1 MPAQKRS
8 SPTLAVA
15 FVVSAIAAPT
25 VSAQVT
31 ASDSLVKYWID
42 PAATDSSIKRF
53 DYPQYV
59 VFERRVKASAPLL
72 VFLPGTDGR
81 PANTTDFANAAARQG
96 YRAIGLSYNDVPAVA
111 QLCPRDPDPRCA
123 DKVRQKRI
131 FGDDV
136 TRLIDD
142 RKEESIVN
150 RLVKL
155 IETLQREHP
164 DDRWDVYL
172 ENGKPKWD
180 RIAVSGLSQGAAMA
194 AYIAQK
200 NQVARVVLFSSPW
213 DNYGRQ
219 QTLSHWV
226 TLGAGA
232 TPSDR
237 WYASYHR
244 SEPMAPVVA
253 RAYSALRIP
262 SDHIRVF
269 TLEPPRA
276 NAKGE
281 MPYHPSGVGNGA
293 TPRLPDGTPAYLDA
307 WQFMLGDMRP

>member
-1 MPAQKRS
+1 MKSRSKAAAAIVFAATAAANVAAQ
-8 SPTLAVA
+8 
-15 FVVSAIAAPT
+15 APG
-25 VSAQVT
+25 
-31 ASDSLVKYWID
+31 SDSLIKYWIN

-59 VFERRVKASAPLL
+59 VFEQHVKGTAPLL

-81 PANTTDFANAAARQG
+81 PVNTTDFANAAARQG
-96 YRAIGLSYNDVPAVA
+96 YRAIGLTYNDVPAVA
-111 QLCPRDPDPRCA
+111 QVCPRDPDPRCS

-131 FGDDV
+131 FGDDD

-142 RKEESIVN
+142 NKEESIVN
-150 RLVKL
+150 RLAKL
-155 IETLQREHP
+155 IGTLQREHP
-164 DDRWDVYL
+164 DGGWDAYL

-180 RIAVSGLSQGAAMA
+180 RIAVSGLSQGAGMA

-200 NQVARVVLFSSPW
+200 NQVARVILFSSPW

-219 QTLSHWV
+219 QTLAHWV
-226 TLGAGA
+226 TLGPGA
-232 TPSDR
+232 TPSER

-269 TLEPPRA
+269 TLEPARA

-281 MPYHPSGVGNGA
+281 MPYHPSGVGNGP
-293 TPRLPDGTPAYLDA
+293 TPRLPDGTPAYLGD
-307 WQFMLGDMRP
+307 WKFMLGDMRN